1 MQCRDLFDSL
11 KASLTDTGFPV
22 IQIVKNSSRIDVAV
36 LWAPIGKH
44 ARPIYMEKIFQD
56 FLNAQI
62 QQLSVE

>member
-11 KASLTDTGFPV
+11 KTDTVFPV

-44 ARPIYMEKIFQD
+44 TRPIYVDKKKIFQD
-56 FLNAQI
+56 FLT
-62 QQLSVE
+62 L